1 MLNQIQ
7 VSFEKLYSKLSGWVS
22 EFILALPNIII
33 ALLVLGISYFVAK
46 YLKKGVHKTMLRV
59 TNNRTVT
66 SVIASVAV
74 ALFMIVALF
83 VVLNILNLSEAVT
96 ALLGTA
102 GVIGLAVGLAL
113 QDPLINLFS
122 GVLMSVKEK
131 YNIGDLVE
139 TNGYLGTIQRI
150 TLRST
155 ILRTPTGQEVVIPN
169 KDVIQNPLVNYTRSN
184 ERRVDLECGVSYG
197 DDLEKVKRVTYEAI
211 KNADITLKE
220 DKPIEVFFKEF
231 GGSSINFVLRF
242 WYESTRQRDYFE
254 ARDLAII
261 AIKKAFDNNEIT
273 IPFPITTLDFGI
285 EGGVRLDELYPL
297 KSINSNGNG
306 QQNLHG
312 KCLL

>member
-7 VSFEKLYSKLSGWVS
+7 VSLEKLYSKLSGWVS

-139 TNGYLGTIQRI
+139 TNGYLGTIQ
-150 TLRST
+150 
-155 ILRTPTGQEVVIPN
+155 
-169 KDVIQNPLVNYTRSN
+169 
-184 ERRVDLECGVSYG
+184 
-197 DDLEKVKRVTYEAI
+197 
-211 KNADITLKE
+211 
-220 DKPIEVFFKEF
+220 
-231 GGSSINFVLRF
+231 
-242 WYESTRQRDYFE
+242 
-254 ARDLAII
+254 
-261 AIKKAFDNNEIT
+261 
-273 IPFPITTLDFGI
+273 
-285 EGGVRLDELYPL
+285 
-297 KSINSNGNG
+297 
-306 QQNLHG
+306 
-312 KCLL
+312 